1 MLTFSVILYDN
12 IFNVEYRSDKMIK
25 LLVLEL
31 LNRRPMSGYEM
42 KQILENTDAK
52 RWSGVLPGSI
62 YNAIKKLEKEGYIII
77 SSIEMTGNRQRS
89 EFKITQKGKDYQQ
102 SLIKDALSSPVLYN
116 GDLYSGIG
124 FAYQLDYQSAISE
137 LQNNMS
143 TLNKEKKE
151 IIAGKKQK
159 EIATSG
165 ELSELSSIVINH
177 MIKTIELQSQLIESV
192 IGVIKKEHN
201 SD

>member
-1 MLTFSVILYDN
+1 
-12 IFNVEYRSDKMIK
+12 MIK

-124 FAYQLDYQSAISE
+124 FAYQLDHQSAISI
-137 LQNNMS
+137 LQNNIS
-143 TLNKEKKE
+143 ALNKEKKKLLLE
-151 IIAGKKQK
+151 RNRKKLRLT
-159 EIATSG
+159 ASY
-165 ELSELSSIVINH
+165 LNYP
-177 MIKTIELQSQLIESV
+177 QL
-192 IGVIKKEHN
+192 
-201 SD
+201 